1 MTNHKN
7 PVEEEKYDAKSKIY
21 VAKIGGS
28 AFDLVREDVTEKS
41 KPEYLHKVFTEI
53 AQAHLEGYKIVLTC
67 GAGPWGDASKDF
79 GKYFENMGFEQKPS
93 ATDVMASAQ
102 FAAQVLD
109 KIFIKWK
116 QEADEKKNKKEDKDT
131 QKHSAAMTPPDFL
144 GRLLISQ
151 PDVLSTQIPVLYCAP
166 DTAIADYV
174 TDRLLPRSESDS
186 HTLIIAD
193 WLAQRNAA
201 GAELFFIKDTRGV
214 FPYDPNR
221 KDIDQSKNNKIKEIS
236 IEEFLDP
243 VRIDRTG
250 TDGRGEHLLETTA
263 GNLFRDKVIK
273 LETIRV
279 LNARDFKLRQV
290 LAGENRGSII
300 YNKHYK
306 KKTNG
311 NNTSNPAA

>member
-7 PVEEEKYDAKSKIY
+7 STEDEKYDAKSKIY

-28 AFDLVREDVTEKS
+28 AFDLVEEDRKDTNQ
-41 KPEYLHKVFTEI
+41 PGYLHKVFTEI
-53 AQAHLEGYKIVLTC
+53 AQAHLDGYKIVLTC

-79 GKYFENMGFEQKPS
+79 GKYFENIGFEQKPS

-109 KIFIKWK
+109 KIFIKLK
-116 QEADEKKNKKEDKDT
+116 QEMDEKKNKKEDKNT
-131 QKHSAAMTPPDFL
+131 PNHSAAMTPPDFL

-174 TDRLLPRSESDS
+174 TDRLLPRSESDA
-186 HTLIIAD
+186 HTIIIAD
-193 WLAQRNAA
+193 WLAQRNEA
-201 GAELFFIKDTRGV
+201 GAELFFIKDTKGV
-214 FPYDPNR
+214 FLYDPNR
-221 KDIDQSKNNKIKEIS
+221 KDIDQSTNIKLKEIS
-236 IEEFLDP
+236 IETLLDP
-243 VRIDRTG
+243 TVIDRTG
-250 TDGRGEHLLETTA
+250 TDGRGDHLLETLA
-263 GNLFRDKVIK
+263 GQLFQDKVIK

-311 NNTSNPAA
+311 NSTPTSAA